1 MASDPPTFQSSD
13 SPSELGRDTLI
24 VTPTY
29 NERASLEPFVENVLG
44 VAPLAHVLIVD
55 DNSPD
60 GTGSLAD
67 ELALRDS
74 RVRVLHRPSKL
85 GLGTAY
91 SAAFQQGLRESYR
104 YFFEMDADLS
114 HDPRHL
120 PDFYRALEA
129 GADLVIGSR
138 NVPGG
143 DTVGWGPGRHLL
155 SKGGS
160 LYSRLILGVDVRDLT
175 SGFKAYTR
183 ATLEAIFR
191 ERLDSSG
198 YSFQIETTYRALQR
212 GLRVVEVPIVFH
224 DRQVGTS
231 KMDRKIV
238 LEAVGA
244 VWKLRL
250 GGLRQ
255 KLPRPLRKP

>member
-1 MASDPPTFQSSD
+1 VASDPKTPVI
-13 SPSELGRDTLI
+13 PEAVLGRGTLI

-29 NERASLEPFVENVLG
+29 NERANLEAFVEATLG
-44 VAPLAHVLIVD
+44 VAAGAHILIVD

-60 GTGSLAD
+60 GTGALAD
-67 ELALRDS
+67 ELAARDK

-91 SAAFQQGLRESYR
+91 TAAFQLGLHEDYR

-120 PDFYRALEA
+120 PDFFRELEA

-138 NVPGG
+138 NIPGG
-143 DTVGWGPGRHLL
+143 NVVGWGAGRHLL

-160 LYSRLILGVDVRDLT
+160 LYSRSILGVAIRDLT
-175 SGFKAYTR
+175 SGFKAFQR
-183 ATLEAIFR
+183 KALEAIVAGNVV
-191 ERLDSSG
+191 SNG
-198 YSFQIETTYRALQR
+198 YSFQIEMTYRALR
-212 GLRVVEVPIVFH
+212 LGLDVREVPIVFV
-224 DRQVGTS
+224 DRQVGAS
-231 KMDRKIV
+231 KMDRTIV
-238 LEAVGA
+238 LEAVTT

-250 GGLRQ
+250 RTLR
-255 KLPRPLRKP
+255 RHA